1 MDDARKE
8 SDEEEREGEQK
19 NGRMEVWGC
28 GRQGEGET
36 RSGREELLIANC
48 QNPASSIAILIT
60 H

>member
-28 GRQGEGET
+28 RRQGEGET
-36 RSGREELLIANC
+36 RRQGVEGKNC
-48 QNPASSIAILIT
+48 
-60 H
+60 